1 MVRLAVNW
9 EVRLRGNEQREGAFL
24 KVMLDVR
31 AVERVGHW
39 ACRSTSSS
47 GGDGTMHANVAIF
60 MK

>member
-31 AVERVGHW
+31 AVERVGTGPADQHRHQAEMGLCMRMW
-39 ACRSTSSS
+39 QFS
-47 GGDGTMHANVAIF
+47 
-60 MK
+60 